1 MPTAAGEAA
10 AAAAATTVGATP
22 TSLSGLAGT
31 ATTTAKGAAT
41 ATGDAGEVGD
51 ACDVSDGCVSDAG
64 DETAETAEAVETA
77 EENILSLGDRQL
89 LNATKKLSQQQ
100 QQGLLQIDAHQSSV
114 PPGELRA
121 QYWGTGEKPDAA
133 ATEKLKALDGNQ
145 FSVIFTRD
153 QLLVPAAMRE
163 AAEAMVRKRQALSPA
178 DPGVSKQA
186 FKQLVDEQLKQLVAQ
201 LVASAKSVTGDLLQY
216 ACAAAAGKPASKVVG
231 VSLRRDGDG
240 RLAFADGFEDDF
252 FDVQELI
259 DRAEKTGPAML
270 ALVLGSCV
278 LRLSPI
284 EVANA
289 LLSGD
294 ATGHGIT
301 MCDLAAGTLKKSK
314 LQPSQLAAIG
324 FEPAKVLNRNGSGAT
339 ASCYNFV
346 SVTIGTLYLY
356 LNISG
361 KGGKMKHKE
370 NACIC
375 LLVLLG
381 FLHFGIISM
390 TPQSEPSGIIVLVVV
405 CSSSSSSSM
414 SKRSSSPTTTRTTS
428 VITTTQAL
436 H

>member
-1 MPTAAGEAA
+1 MLDSADDWVEEE
-10 AAAAATTVGATP
+10 
-22 TSLSGLAGT
+22 
-31 ATTTAKGAAT
+31 
-41 ATGDAGEVGD
+41 GDNNREEDDDARDAGD

-64 DETAETAEAVETA
+64 DETAETAEAAETA
-77 EENILSLGDRQL
+77 EENIPSLEDRQL
-89 LNATKKLSQQQ
+89 LNAAKKLSQQHR
-100 QQGLLQIDAHQSSV
+100 QGLLQIAAHQSSV
-114 PPGELRA
+114 PLGELHA
-121 QYWGTGEKPDAA
+121 QYWAGGKPDPAA
-133 ATEKLKALDGNQ
+133 IKKLKALELDRY
-145 FSVIFTRD
+145 SIIFTRT
-153 QLLVPAAMRE
+153 QPLVAASMRE
-163 AAEAMVRKRQALSPA
+163 AAEAMVRNRQALSPA
-178 DPGVSKQA
+178 DPGVDEQA
-186 FKQLVDEQLKQLVAQ
+186 FKQLVDEQFKQLVAQ
-201 LVASAKSVTGDLLQY
+201 LVASAKSATGDLLQY
-216 ACAAAAGKPASKVVG
+216 ACAAAAGEPASKVVG
-231 VSLRRDGDG
+231 VSLRRDGDEG
-240 RLAFADGFEDDF
+240 LAFADGFEDDF
-252 FDVQELI
+252 SDVQELI

-301 MCDLAAGTLKKSK
+301 MCDLAAATLENST
-314 LQPSQLAAIG
+314 LPASQLAASG
-324 FEPAKVLNRNGSGAT
+324 FKPAKVASRQNGSGAT

-356 LNISG
+356 LNING
-361 KGGKMKHKE
+361 KGGKMKHKDA
-370 NACIC
+370 NKCIC

-414 SKRSSSPTTTRTTS
+414 SKRSSSLTTP

>member
-1 MPTAAGEAA
+1 MLDSADDWVEEEDD
-10 AAAAATTVGATP
+10 
-22 TSLSGLAGT
+22 
-31 ATTTAKGAAT
+31 
-41 ATGDAGEVGD
+41 DAREEDDDARDAGD

-64 DETAETAEAVETA
+64 DETAETAEAAETA
-77 EENILSLGDRQL
+77 EENIPSLEDRQL
-89 LNATKKLSQQQ
+89 LNAAKKLSQQHR
-100 QQGLLQIDAHQSSV
+100 QGLLQIAAHQSSV
-114 PPGELRA
+114 PPGKLHA
-121 QYWGTGEKPDAA
+121 QYWGGGKPDPAA
-133 ATEKLKALDGNQ
+133 IKKLKALELDRY
-145 FSVIFTRD
+145 SIIFTRT
-153 QLLVPAAMRE
+153 QPLVAAAMRE
-163 AAEAMVRKRQALSPA
+163 AAEAMVRNRQALSPA
-178 DPGVSKQA
+178 DPGVDEQA
-186 FKQLVDEQLKQLVAQ
+186 FKQLVDEQFKQLVAQ
-201 LVASAKSVTGDLLQY
+201 LVASAKSATGDLLQY
-216 ACAAAAGKPASKVVG
+216 ACAAAAGEPASKVVG
-231 VSLRRDGDG
+231 VSLRRDGDEG
-240 RLAFADGFEDDF
+240 LAFADGFEDDF
-252 FDVQELI
+252 SDVQELI

-301 MCDLAAGTLKKSK
+301 MCDLAAATLENST
-314 LQPSQLAAIG
+314 LPASQLAASG
-324 FEPAKVLNRNGSGAT
+324 FKPAKVASRQNGSGAT

-356 LNISG
+356 LNING
-361 KGGKMKHKE
+361 KGGKMKHKDA
-370 NACIC
+370 NKCIC

-414 SKRSSSPTTTRTTS
+414 SKRSSSLTTP

>member
-1 MPTAAGEAA
+1 MLDSADDWVEEE
-10 AAAAATTVGATP
+10 
-22 TSLSGLAGT
+22 
-31 ATTTAKGAAT
+31 
-41 ATGDAGEVGD
+41 GDNNREEDDDARDAGD

-64 DETAETAEAVETA
+64 DETAETAEAAETA
-77 EENILSLGDRQL
+77 EENIPSLEDRQL
-89 LNATKKLSQQQ
+89 LNAAKKLSQQHR
-100 QQGLLQIDAHQSSV
+100 QGLLQIAAHQSSV
-114 PPGELRA
+114 PPGKLHA
-121 QYWGTGEKPDAA
+121 QYWGGGKPDPAA
-133 ATEKLKALDGNQ
+133 IKKLKALELDRY
-145 FSVIFTRD
+145 SIIFTRT
-153 QLLVPAAMRE
+153 QPLVAAAMRE
-163 AAEAMVRKRQALSPA
+163 AAEAMVRNRQALSPA
-178 DPGVSKQA
+178 DPGVDEQA
-186 FKQLVDEQLKQLVAQ
+186 FKQLVDEQFKQLVAQ
-201 LVASAKSVTGDLLQY
+201 LVASAKSATGDLLQY
-216 ACAAAAGKPASKVVG
+216 ACAAAAGEPASKVVG
-231 VSLRRDGDG
+231 VSLRRDGDEG
-240 RLAFADGFEDDF
+240 LAFADGFEDDF
-252 FDVQELI
+252 SDVQELI

-301 MCDLAAGTLKKSK
+301 MCDLAAATLENST
-314 LQPSQLAAIG
+314 LPASQLAASG
-324 FEPAKVLNRNGSGAT
+324 FKPAKVASRQNGSGAT

-356 LNISG
+356 LNING
-361 KGGKMKHKE
+361 KGGKMKHKDA
-370 NACIC
+370 NKCIC

-414 SKRSSSPTTTRTTS
+414 SKRSSSLTTP

>member
-1 MPTAAGEAA
+1 MLDSADDWVEEE
-10 AAAAATTVGATP
+10 
-22 TSLSGLAGT
+22 
-31 ATTTAKGAAT
+31 
-41 ATGDAGEVGD
+41 GDNNREEDDDARDAGD

-64 DETAETAEAVETA
+64 DETAETAEAAETA
-77 EENILSLGDRQL
+77 EENIPSLEDRQL
-89 LNATKKLSQQQ
+89 LNAAKKLSQQHR
-100 QQGLLQIDAHQSSV
+100 QGLLQIAAHQSSV
-114 PPGELRA
+114 PPGELHA
-121 QYWGTGEKPDAA
+121 QYWAGGKPDPAA
-133 ATEKLKALDGNQ
+133 IKKLKALELDRY
-145 FSVIFTRD
+145 SIIFTRT
-153 QLLVPAAMRE
+153 QPLVAAAMRE
-163 AAEAMVRKRQALSPA
+163 AAEAMVRNRQALSPA
-178 DPGVSKQA
+178 DPGVDEQA
-186 FKQLVDEQLKQLVAQ
+186 FKQLVDEQFKQLVAQ
-201 LVASAKSVTGDLLQY
+201 LVASAKSATGDLLQY
-216 ACAAAAGKPASKVVG
+216 ACAAAAGEPASKVVG
-231 VSLRRDGDG
+231 VSLRRDGDEG
-240 RLAFADGFEDDF
+240 LAFADGFEDDF
-252 FDVQELI
+252 SDVQELI

-301 MCDLAAGTLKKSK
+301 MCDLAAATLENST
-314 LQPSQLAAIG
+314 LPASQLAASG
-324 FEPAKVLNRNGSGAT
+324 FKPAKVASRQNGSGAT

-356 LNISG
+356 LNING
-361 KGGKMKHKE
+361 KGGKMKHKDA
-370 NACIC
+370 NKCIC

-414 SKRSSSPTTTRTTS
+414 SKRSSSLTTP